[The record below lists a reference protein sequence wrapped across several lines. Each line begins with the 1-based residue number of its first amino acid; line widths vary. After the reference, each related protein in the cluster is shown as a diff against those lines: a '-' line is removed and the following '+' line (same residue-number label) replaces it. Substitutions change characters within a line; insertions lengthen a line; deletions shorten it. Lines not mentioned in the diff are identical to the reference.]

1 MSPLLALVS
10 LLAKGEGSLHLP
22 RVQREST
29 LEWEAST
36 DSSAKRDLPAAKC
49 YYDKASPHSLRAFA
63 PHVTPAVSYL
73 QARVGLPCQFSSPV
87 ARPEA
92 ECPSQ
97 ARWTRGKIGPAQLS
111 RLPVFVAMSL
121 LSLCL
126 SPTVNTASL

>member
-36 DSSAKRDLPAAKC
+36 DSSAKWDLPAAKC

-63 PHVTPAVSYL
+63 PHITPAVSYL

-87 ARPEA
+87 ARPKA